1 MLQLYTT
8 HHSNSYVFIYHRAF
22 SNPDAELVA
31 AGIDALHVA
40 ILDNLASRIPVSEL
54 RRNHCEQ
61 TNNLLSSMRKDH
73 MMGSH

>member
-40 ILDNLASRIPVSEL
+40 ILDNLASRIHRCQGCV
-54 RRNHCEQ
+54 
-61 TNNLLSSMRKDH
+61 LSTREMNTPQLP
-73 MMGSH
+73 

>member
-8 HHSNSYVFIYHRAF
+8 HHSDSYVFIYHRAF

-40 ILDNLASRIPVSEL
+40 ILDNLASRIP
-54 RRNHCEQ
+54 CWQ
-61 TNNLLSSMRKDH
+61 WFLS
-73 MMGSH
+73 

>member
-8 HHSNSYVFIYHRAF
+8 HHSDSYVFIYHRAF

-40 ILDNLASRIPVSEL
+40 ILDNLASRSTLAIPQFVSGMMCSTIYSKEKA
-54 RRNHCEQ
+54 
-61 TNNLLSSMRKDH
+61 RK
-73 MMGSH
+73 